1 MNSNRKTKE
10 VLICVLV
17 AISILLAA
25 GSDSKADF
33 VFGEP
38 ENLGPGVN
46 GPGFESAVG
55 ISTDGLS
62 FYFIDFRP
70 YPSELWV
77 SRRATRDDS
86 WEAAT
91 FLGLLT
97 PSDISN
103 ITSSIGFLATV
114 STADGLEAYYAAEI
128 PGGYGRRDIWY
139 MKRENIDDVWGPLE
153 NLGSVVNSQYDE
165 HMACVSPNGLELYFS
180 GRLEEGAR
188 PGGCGSS
195 DLWVTRRATRD
206 DTWTEPENLGATI
219 NTASIDARPSISPDG
234 LLLFFDSNRPGG
246 FGNFDLYVTRRA
258 TLSDPWGEPMNLG
271 PIINTAELEECARIS
286 ADGSTLYWDSGRPD
300 GGDNDLWQASIE
312 PIVDLNGD
320 GIVDSADVCIMVDH
334 WGTDNSL
341 CDIGPTPFGDG
352 IVDVEDLIVIAGH
365 LFEEIPP
372 AEAVE

>member
-1 MNSNRKTKE
+1 VVISF
-10 VLICVLV
+10 LLV
-17 AISILLAA
+17 PGNDA
-25 GSDSKADF
+25 KADF
-33 VFGEP
+33 IIGMP
-38 ENLGPGVN
+38 ENMGPAIN

-77 SRRATRDDS
+77 SRRATIDDS

-103 ITSSIGFLATV
+103 ITSSIGFLATI

-165 HMACVSPNGLELYFS
+165 HLACISPDGLELYFS
-180 GRLEEGAR
+180 DYDEEGAR
-188 PGGCGSS
+188 PGGFGKS
-195 DLWVTRRATRD
+195 DLWVTKRATRED
-206 DTWTEPENLGATI
+206 PWIEPVNLGSTI
-219 NTASIDARPSISPDG
+219 NSGYTDGRPSISPDG
-234 LLLFFDSNRPGG
+234 LLLFFDSNRPGS
-246 FGNFDLYVTRRA
+246 FGKFDLYVTRRA
-258 TLSDPWGEPMNLG
+258 TLSDPWTEPINLG
-271 PIINTAELEECARIS
+271 PLVNTAWLEECARIS

-300 GGDNDLWQASIE
+300 GGDNDMWQASIK
-312 PIVDLNGD
+312 PIVDLNSD
-320 GIVDSADVCIMVDH
+320 GIVDCADMCIIVDN
-334 WGTDNSL
+334 WGTDNML

-352 IVDVEDLIVIAGH
+352 IVDVQDLIVLAEH
-365 LFEEIPP
+365 LFEENPP
-372 AEAVE
+372 AEEVE